1 MANRPF
7 NEMFR
12 VYNFKLAFQP
22 NIVDAHF
29 FECSNLTVNVPAIKY
44 REGGMQQVVHSLP
57 GYVEYGDVTLR
68 YGLSTSRELFDWFLT
83 AVSGRVQRR
92 NVSILLLDNSG
103 SEEVMRWDLIGAWA
117 TQWKGTVLN
126 AMQQEVAI
134 ESLTL
139 VYETLQR
146 A

>member
-1 MANRPF
+1 
-7 NEMFR
+7 MFR

-29 FECSNLTVNVPAIKY
+29 TECTGLSVSVPAIKY

-57 GYVEYGDVTLR
+57 GYVEYADVTLR
-68 YGLSTSRELFDWFLT
+68 YGLSTSRELFDWFMT
-83 AVSGRVQRR
+83 GVGGRVQRR
-92 NVSILLLDNSG
+92 NVSILLLDSAG
-103 SEEVMRWDLIGAWA
+103 SSEVMRWDLINAWP
-117 TQWKGTVLN
+117 THWSGTVLN
-126 AMQQEVAI
+126 AMLQEIAI
-134 ESLTL
+134 ESMTL